1 MFFLFYTGL
10 GRTGCGPDV
19 TADGK
24 TKRKNAMKKLKRPLS
39 LAAAAVLCAALLT
52 GCLSSHAQEESSSGS
67 DASGQQTAWSEPEA
81 DQEYDAEQG
90 KLDKDQY
97 GSTVLAETEDAG
109 QEYLDET
116 LFIGDSNTVR
126 MMAYGHTT
134 LSNTIGVISMG
145 IQHVPTKKCV
155 YFTDRSGAV
164 TIPEAVAIMQPKRI
178 VITFGTNNTI
188 GWSSDVFVS
197 EYKVALEAITDAW
210 PYADIII
217 NAVPP
222 VDKLRQNTG
231 ITMQTI
237 DSFNQALAEM
247 AEELGYKFL
256 DSSEALKDEDTG
268 FAKTDYTIS
277 DGVHLSKKG
286 MQTLFDYVRTHSY
299 ETEDRRPKPL
309 KTVPGRKETP
319 PDIITEDPL
328 AVRGSAGSMESSS
341 DEDEDADSYQVTYVV
356 HKNSSGMGYLEGT
369 LTQTGAIGH
378 QCTSVKAV
386 ANPGYVFDSWGCT
399 VGRIND
405 VKNPM
410 LQFYI
415 PGNVTEE
422 GVQVFAKFKRAAC
435 TCTTKCTENSKNTN
449 CPACA
454 GNISWCEGTAA
465 TPKPTATP
473 APTAT
478 PNVTPK
484 PTATPAPTATPVV
497 TPEPTATPAPTA
509 PPAPTPTPAPT
520 PEPTPEVTPTPDTG
534 SSAEG

>member
-1 MFFLFYTGL
+1 
-10 GRTGCGPDV
+10 
-19 TADGK
+19 
-24 TKRKNAMKKLKRPLS
+24 MKKLKRPLA
-39 LAAAAVLCAALLT
+39 LAAAGLLFAAALT
-52 GCLSSHAQEESSSGS
+52 GCFFGGSGDSSSAGS
-67 DASGQQTAWSEPEA
+67 DASGEETAWSEPEA
-81 DQEYDAEQG
+81 DQEYNAEEG
-90 KLDKDQY
+90 KLDKEQY

-145 IQHVPTKKCV
+145 IQHVPTKQCV

-178 VITFGTNNTI
+178 IITFGTNNTI
-188 GWSSDVFVS
+188 GWTSDIFVS
-197 EYKVALEAITDAW
+197 EYKEALEAITDAW

-256 DSSEALKDEDTG
+256 DSSEALKDENTG

-286 MQTLFDYVRTHSY
+286 MQALFDYIRTHSY
-299 ETEDRRPKPL
+299 ETEDRRPQPL
-309 KTVPGRKETP
+309 KEVPGRKETP

-341 DEDEDADSYQVTYVV
+341 EEEEDDGQYKVVYVV
-356 HKNSSGMGYLEGT
+356 QKSSSGMGYLEGT
-369 LTQTGAIGH
+369 LTQTGAIGDL
-378 QCTSVKAV
+378 CTTVKAV
-386 ANPGYVFDSWGCT
+386 ANPGYVFDSWGCS
-399 VGRIND
+399 VGRISD
-405 VKNPM
+405 VKNPV

-415 PGNVTEE
+415 PGNVTDE
-422 GVQVFAKFKRAAC
+422 GVEVYAKFKQAEC
-435 TCTTKCTENSKNTN
+435 ICSTKCTDSSKNTN
-449 CPACA
+449 CPACSA
-454 GNISWCEGTAA
+454 NIGWCTGKAA
-465 TPKPTATP
+465 T
-473 APTAT
+473 
-478 PNVTPK
+478 
-484 PTATPAPTATPVV
+484 
-497 TPEPTATPAPTA
+497 
-509 PPAPTPTPAPT
+509 
-520 PEPTPEVTPTPDTG
+520 PTPEVTPTPDTG
-534 SSAEG
+534 SVPAG

>member
-1 MFFLFYTGL
+1 
-10 GRTGCGPDV
+10 
-19 TADGK
+19 
-24 TKRKNAMKKLKRPLS
+24 MKKLKRPLS

-164 TIPEAVAIMQPKRI
+164 SIPEAVAIMQPKRI

-188 GWSSDVFVS
+188 GWSSDVFAS
-197 EYKVALEAITDAW
+197 EYKEALEAITDAW

-341 DEDEDADSYQVTYVV
+341 DEDEDAHHTLHHTIDFSLLHTEKRNIVHLARLPQACGRIARPDVMGLGQEDEGYVLHSQAV
-356 HKNSSGMGYLEGT
+356 LLQH
-369 LTQTGAIGH
+369 
-378 QCTSVKAV
+378 SVKELTDGLVDLGRAV
-386 ANPGYVFDSWGCT
+386 HLDCCRTTYGECVLHMANPPS
-399 VGRIND
+399 
-405 VKNPM
+405 
-410 LQFYI
+410 
-415 PGNVTEE
+415 
-422 GVQVFAKFKRAAC
+422 
-435 TCTTKCTENSKNTN
+435 TKSCKAS
-449 CPACA
+449 A
-454 GNISWCEGTAA
+454 SVA
-465 TPKPTATP
+465 TRMT
-473 APTAT
+473 
-478 PNVTPK
+478 
-484 PTATPAPTATPVV
+484 
-497 TPEPTATPAPTA
+497 TA
-509 PPAPTPTPAPT
+509 PLRS
-520 PEPTPEVTPTPDTG
+520 VSSTG
-534 SSAEG
+534 EKAKTCE